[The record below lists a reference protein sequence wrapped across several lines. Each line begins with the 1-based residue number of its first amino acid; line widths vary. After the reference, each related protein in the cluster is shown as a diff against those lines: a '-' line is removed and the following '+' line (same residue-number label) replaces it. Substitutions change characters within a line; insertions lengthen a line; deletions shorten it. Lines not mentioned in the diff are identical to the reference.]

1 MPPPFAK
8 AAAIDAIENEIPL
21 VVVIT
26 EGIPQQVQSAF
37 EQRWKWMGSSSCL
50 VEVGD

>member
-1 MPPPFAK
+1 MKPDASVIYVPPPFAM

-26 EGIPQQVQSAF
+26 EGIPQQVCSI
-37 EQRWKWMGSSSCL
+37 
-50 VEVGD
+50 